1 MSGYSGTPL
10 PRKLGIRDTS
20 RVAVLHQPPGLTL
33 DLGVTTR
40 ATLRGPL
47 DVILLFVTARSDLI
61 QAIPR
66 VRAAMAPDGAFWVA
80 WPKQTAVKK
89 GLAAPTD
96 MTEDAVRD
104 VALPTGLVDVK
115 VAAIDEVWS
124 GLKLV
129 IRRELR

>member
-10 PRKLGIRDTS
+10 PRKLGITPTTRL
-20 RVAVLHQPPGLTL
+20 AVLHQPAGLTL
-33 DLGVTTR
+33 DLGVTAHT
-40 ATLRGPL
+40 TLRGPH
-47 DVILLFVTARSDLI
+47 DVILLFTTSRATLL
-61 QAIPR
+61 QALPR
-66 VRAAMAPDGAFWVA
+66 VRTAMTPDAAFWVC

-96 MTEDAVRD
+96 LTEDAVRD
-104 VALPTGLVDVK
+104 IALPTGLVDVK
-115 VAAIDEVWS
+115 VAAIDDTWS